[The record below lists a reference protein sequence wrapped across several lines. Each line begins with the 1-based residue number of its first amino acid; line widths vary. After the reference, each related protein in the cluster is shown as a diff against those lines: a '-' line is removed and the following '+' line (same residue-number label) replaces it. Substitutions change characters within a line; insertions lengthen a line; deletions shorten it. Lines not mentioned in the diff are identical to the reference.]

1 MFELLKIIIENVNL
15 WEIILLLVII
25 WVGRHPEYL
34 KLIQSIKVGDLEIKI
49 KQLEEEVSS
58 SKDEIRVLEQELE
71 NDRRLFGDLLEGFD
85 AQTPLP
91 QLAKTRERLIANAR
105 TITDLKEL
113 SKFLKPSASPE
124 ELYAAAVTLRERRPT
139 ELFDHIVECLDRLS
153 SAKDLGGIRLNTIW
167 TLTSALHLML
177 IAAIRDGAPP
187 KYPLYLCVMQKQ
199 CSVVSSNTPRSKMI
213 GQINLRKVCVGQ
225 LNMHRHGFRE
235 RSLEGCW
242 EGSPPAPAGIPGA
255 SW

>member
-177 IAAIRDGAPP
+177 IAAIRDGASPQISTSSLRNAKAMLSRLEQHP
-187 KYPLYLCVMQKQ
+187 KIQGDRPDKPEKGVRGPIKHAQAWIQRAL
-199 CSVVSSNTPRSKMI
+199 S
-213 GQINLRKVCVGQ
+213 
-225 LNMHRHGFRE
+225 
-235 RSLEGCW
+235 
-242 EGSPPAPAGIPGA
+242 
-255 SW
+255 